1 MNFPEAVLTASKSP
15 IIGLM
20 EELIDLP
27 SVKRYTN
34 YSHIGN
40 EFSHPDM
47 EIHDRLTICGLKKG
61 KINKLT
67 ITLSNDK
74 NTYDIETFDENG
86 NSLNKYTNV
95 NSISLYTDVR
105 VIII

>member
-1 MNFPEAVLTASKSP
+1 MEFPEALLSKTKSP
-15 IIGLM
+15 IIGLI

-27 SVKRYTN
+27 SLKRYTN

-40 EFSHPDM
+40 EFSHTDM

-61 KINKLT
+61 KISKLT

-74 NTYDIETFDENG
+74 NTFHIETFDIND
-86 NSLNKYTNV
+86 NLLNKYTN
-95 NSISLYTDVR
+95 ISSTALYTDVR
-105 VIII
+105 VILI